1 MKVRQKRD
9 AMGRWKKAGVTST
22 DGLRRRRVGFVARLP
37 HDMREQINR
46 MLLDGMSYPK
56 VVEELAQK
64 GIVLT
69 ERCVS
74 SWSRGGH
81 QDWLKEQERLS
92 QGERMMVSALKVL
105 RDCQG
110 TAIEEAGLKV
120 AAAQIFQVLMDFD
133 PKVLKKRLGRS
144 AEGYAKLVHAMARLS
159 DGGLRY
165 ERYRAEVMERK
176 ARIQAL
182 LEDAKRGG
190 FTKEHLASIEKDLML
205 L

>member
-1 MKVRQKRD
+1 MKMKQKRD
-9 AMGRWKKAGVTST
+9 AMGRWVGVTST

-37 HDMREQINR
+37 HEVREEINR

-56 VVEELAQK
+56 VVKVLAEK

-69 ERCVS
+69 ARCVS

-105 RDCQG
+105 KDCQG

-120 AAAQIFQVLMDFD
+120 AAAQIFQVLMGFD
-133 PKVLKKRLGRS
+133 PKVLKRRLGRN

-159 DGGLRY
+159 EGRLKY
-165 ERYRAEVMERK
+165 ERYRAEVAARKEELLRELEEAKKGGGLTRERLE
-176 ARIQAL
+176 RFERNLNL
-182 LEDAKRGG
+182 L
-190 FTKEHLASIEKDLML
+190 
-205 L
+205 